1 MDASIGV
8 QVFAGIVSGIVSLG
22 LLIFV
27 LRQIFESLRLKASRE
42 SLEPI
47 LADIRTIEEDKV
59 DKDVYNEY
67 CKRIDDN
74 LERGARQF
82 SEIREAQNE
91 FGKTQKD
98 MCVSMARISASLE
111 RAG

>member
-27 LRQIFESLRLKASRE
+27 LRQIFVSLRLKASKE

-59 DKDVYNEY
+59 NKGEY
-67 CKRIDDN
+67 DEYRKRIDDN

>member
-27 LRQIFESLRLKASRE
+27 LRQIFVSLRLKASKE

-98 MCVSMARISASLE
+98 MCVSMARISTSLE

>member
-27 LRQIFESLRLKASRE
+27 LRQIFVSLRLKASKE

-59 DKDVYNEY
+59 DKNVYDEY

-82 SEIREAQNE
+82 SDLRKAQDE
-91 FGKTQKD
+91 FGKTQKE
-98 MCVSMARISASLE
+98 MCMAVVKISASLE